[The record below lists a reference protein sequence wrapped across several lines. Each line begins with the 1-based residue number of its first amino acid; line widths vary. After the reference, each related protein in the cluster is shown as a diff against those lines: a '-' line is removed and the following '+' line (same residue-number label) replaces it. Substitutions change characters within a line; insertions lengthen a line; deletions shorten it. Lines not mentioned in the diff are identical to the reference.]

1 MLRKYIFDKEEGNVK
16 KDEEKI
22 RKQSFQMSQKEK
34 DAIVVERKVNDY
46 KMAEYME
53 NHMFKS
59 FEGTII
65 SIMEFGFFVEL
76 DNCIEGL
83 VPLRTLYDSYV
94 YDELTM
100 SLVGDFNSYV
110 LGQKV
115 NVMAT
120 EVNKQKGQIT
130 FQIV

>member
-1 MLRKYIFDKEEGNVK
+1 
-16 KDEEKI
+16 
-22 RKQSFQMSQKEK
+22 
-34 DAIVVERKVNDY
+34 
-46 KMAEYME
+46 
-53 NHMFKS
+53 
-59 FEGTII
+59 
-65 SIMEFGFFVEL
+65 MEFGFFVEL

>member
-1 MLRKYIFDKEEGNVK
+1 M
-16 KDEEKI
+16 
-22 RKQSFQMSQKEK
+22 
-34 DAIVVERKVNDY
+34 
-46 KMAEYME
+46 
-53 NHMFKS
+53 
-59 FEGTII
+59 
-65 SIMEFGFFVEL
+65 
-76 DNCIEGL
+76 EGL